1 MYYEFPEYIY
11 IQPTLRCNLRCK
23 MCFQWGPGGYCR
35 GKEAKLLNEE
45 VTVDKWCEFIE
56 NIAIHKPIIGI
67 WGGEPLVY
75 KGIGELMRCVNSKGL
90 KAGLITNGYFLEDY
104 VEDIVSNIHLLGVS
118 LDGPQEINDK
128 LRGKGVFVKVIRGL
142 EKVLEI
148 KAKQKSSNLFIEVLF
163 CVTED
168 NYRYM
173 SQFYHYIKQ
182 KFNADFVFEL
192 GWYFNP
198 EMRQKYKQEMKE
210 RLNCEAFCGDG
221 FVNTKPAEIDPEVIK
236 KAIDEIEKSKGDSYV
251 YFFTPLR
258 EMKRFLSDPGYTCGL
273 TKCLAPVKKVGIL
286 PNGDVTFC
294 HACPDYIIG
303 NVFKENLIDIWKGD
317 RANKFRNILK
327 EKGLFSICSQC
338 PSLYSIT
345 SGKI

>member
-1 MYYEFPEYIY
+1 MKPKFPEYIY

-35 GKEAKLLNEE
+35 GKEAKLLKEE

-67 WGGEPLVY
+67 WGGEPLIY
-75 KGIGELMRCVNSKGL
+75 KGIRELMSYINSKGL
-90 KAGLITNGYFLEDY
+90 KAGIITNGYFLEHY
-104 VEDIVSNIHLLGVS
+104 VEDIVSNINLLGVS
-118 LDGPQEINDK
+118 LDGPQKINDK

-142 EKVLEI
+142 EKIEEI
-148 KAKQKSSNLFIEVLF
+148 KAKQKSLTPFIEILF
-163 CVTED
+163 VVTED
-168 NYRYM
+168 NYGYI
-173 SQFYHYIKQ
+173 SKFYHYIKQ
-182 KFNADFVFEL
+182 KFNADFVFEV
-192 GWYFNP
+192 GWYYYP

-221 FVNTKPAEIDPEVIK
+221 FVNTKPTEIDPEEIK

-251 YFFTPLR
+251 YFFPPLR
-258 EMKRFLSDPGYTCGL
+258 EMKRFLSDPYYTCGF
-273 TKCLAPVKKVGIL
+273 TTCLAPVKKAGIL

-294 HACPDYIIG
+294 HQCPDYIIG
-303 NVFKENLIDIWKGD
+303 NVFEESLIDIWNGE
-317 RANKFRNILK
+317 RANKFRNVLK

-338 PSLYSIT
+338 SSLYSIT
-345 SGKI
+345 SGKV